1 MTQIEFDQKILE
13 LRKETNEK
21 MRPIQERLTKIE
33 IDIFEVQF
41 QQENL
46 RLKMIELKREKFN
59 LNERMKEMN
68 RQYLDEKTSL
78 NMQLNE
84 YSKFKN
90 WKQENIYV
98 EDPV

>member
-33 IDIFEVQF
+33 IGIYEVQF

-84 YSKFKN
+84 SFKMEN
-90 WKQENIYV
+90 RETENIHV